1 MHINDENIQNKQT
14 MINFLENELKQKQE
28 DLQQLNKIDQDR
40 INIYGLWM
48 NDCLKTIQNEQ
59 RFHQIPIGPIGI
71 IFL

>member
-28 DLQQLNKIDQDR
+28 DFQQFNKIDQDR

-48 NDCLKTIQNEQ
+48 NDCLKTIQNDQ
-59 RFHQIPIGPIGI
+59 RFHQIPIGPIGK
-71 IFL
+71 IFF